1 MTPLTVVATLK
12 AKPGLEKKLG
22 DVLKTLVVPT
32 RAEKGCLNYDM
43 HQSDEDAGLYVFHEN
58 WATRADWE
66 AHMKTEHL
74 VNFAAMQSDLAE
86 SWTLF
91 SGHNVS

>member
-12 AKPGLEKKLG
+12 AKPGLEKKLS
-22 DVLKTLVVPT
+22 DMLRTLVAPT

-43 HQSDEDAGLYVFHEN
+43 HQSDETAGVFVFHEN

-66 AHMKTEHL
+66 AHMKSPHL
-74 VNFAAMQSDLAE
+74 VKFAAVQPDLAE

-91 SGHNVS
+91 SGHKVA

>member
-1 MTPLTVVATLK
+1 MNPLTVVATLK

-22 DVLKTLVVPT
+22 DILKTLVAPT
-32 RAEKGCLNYDM
+32 QKEEGCLNYDM
-43 HQSDEDAGLYVFHEN
+43 HQSDEDPGVFVFHEN
-58 WATRADWE
+58 WATRANWE
-66 AHMKTEHL
+66 AHMKAPHL
-74 VNFAAMQSDLAE
+74 VKFAAVQGDLAE

>member
-22 DVLKTLVVPT
+22 DILKTLVAPT
-32 RAEKGCLNYDM
+32 REEKGCLNYDM
-43 HQSDEDAGLYVFHEN
+43 HESDVEPGTFVFHEN

-66 AHMKTEHL
+66 AHMKTPHL
-74 VNFAAMQSDLAE
+74 VHFAAMQSDLAE

-91 SGHNVS
+91 SGHKVS

>member
-12 AKPGLEKKLG
+12 AKPGSEKKLG
-22 DVLKTLVVPT
+22 DILKTLVAPT
-32 RAEKGCLNYDM
+32 RKEKGCINYDM
-43 HQSDEDAGLYVFHEN
+43 HQSSDEPGLYVFHEN

-66 AHMKTEHL
+66 AHMKAPHL
-74 VNFAAMQSDLAE
+74 TQFAAIQPDLAA

-91 SGHNVS
+91 AGEKVA